1 MPERI
6 EAAIAL
12 RKHAE
17 RLRELG
23 SAEPRLLAEMPRL
36 AREIEALARKLE
48 ESAIRD
54 LGNAS

>member
-17 RLRELG
+17 RLREMG
-23 SAEPRLLAEMPRL
+23 SAEPRLSAETQRL
-36 AREIEALARKLE
+36 AREIEDVARKLE
-48 ESAIRD
+48 VAAIRD
-54 LGNAS
+54 LGA